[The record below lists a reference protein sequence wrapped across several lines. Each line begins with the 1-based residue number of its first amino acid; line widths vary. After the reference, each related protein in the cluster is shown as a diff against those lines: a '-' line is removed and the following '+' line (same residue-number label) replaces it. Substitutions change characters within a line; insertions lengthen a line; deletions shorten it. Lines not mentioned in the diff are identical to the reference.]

1 MKSRG
6 LISIT
11 LSQQSM
17 VYAML
22 VHWHDGG
29 NCIALNKA
37 RDIIDRGYV
46 ALHILLPMGLDTGTL
61 IQACMCVL
69 DCNVVNIK
77 EIFQSQRM
85 TLLLLPAR
93 SYSFQYLNSPQK
105 PDVNIYLFEVQ
116 GIPRYQHR
124 FFVGVGQENTYRSRT
139 LKSRGS
145 YGNTTFFFKRS
156 QYISL
161 YFYVLRKPQKAKCGT

>member
-1 MKSRG
+1 MLLSATIGYYRLLSAAIGKIARAIHIKERG

-11 LSQQSM
+11 LLQYSM

-22 VHWHDGG
+22 VLWHDGG

-46 ALHILLPMGLDTGTL
+46 ALHTITYGLGW
-61 IQACMCVL
+61 IQACMCVCVL
-69 DCNVVNIK
+69 DCNIK

-93 SYSFQYLNSPQK
+93 SCSFQYLNSPQK
-105 PDVNIYLFEVQ
+105 PDVLLWQTVIKKIFRQPFV
-116 GIPRYQHR
+116 RVR
-124 FFVGVGQENTYRSRT
+124 FTRS
-139 LKSRGS
+139 
-145 YGNTTFFFKRS
+145 
-156 QYISL
+156 
-161 YFYVLRKPQKAKCGT
+161 